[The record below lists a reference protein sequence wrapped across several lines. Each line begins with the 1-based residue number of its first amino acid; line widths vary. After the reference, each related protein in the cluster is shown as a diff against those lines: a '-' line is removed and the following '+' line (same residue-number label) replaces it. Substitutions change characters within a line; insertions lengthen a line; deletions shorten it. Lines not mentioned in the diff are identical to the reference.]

1 MDRSKILVGV
11 VGTAGSGKTE
21 FSKNFSE
28 FGAIVINTDKIGWE
42 ILKDSKIKE
51 VLQKEFGRAIFSG
64 SNVDRKILRN
74 IVFSDNDKLKLLNSI
89 VHPELIKRLKHRM
102 NSIKE
107 GVVVVDAALILQ
119 WEIEKWFNYIVLLK
133 SKKCKQRLVSMG
145 YDEKIAENI
154 INTQR
159 KSLDESKAD
168 FIVINDGN
176 IEELKMKAEEI
187 WRSINEIRV
196 SHLN

>member
-28 FGAIVINTDKIGWE
+28 FGAIVINADKIGWE

-89 VHPELIKRLKHRM
+89 VHPELIKILKHRM

-107 GVVVVDAALILQ
+107 GVAVVDAALILQ
-119 WEIEKWFNYIVLLK
+119 WEIENWFNYIVLLK

-154 INTQR
+154 INTQK